1 MVQIFMDQML
11 TEHINAFDSALY
23 KCPTMSMICKGYS
36 MDMDHVIKKAS
47 GTSQWN
53 IDVSVNFMHVSVA
66 YLQVLIIFELVAYL
80 TLFWHM
86 KHYNENLESY
96 GNLLNISEKAIYQRK
111 RKNVITFVG
120 QFACFIVEIVVS
132 VIVQILTVYH
142 GSNAGNGLVPVLFIS
157 SSAILSA
164 AFIVASPEI
173 RRFYFN

>member
-1 MVQIFMDQML
+1 MNSL
-11 TEHINAFDSALY
+11 DSALC
-23 KCPTMSMICKGYS
+23 KCPTMGIPCKGYS

-53 IDVSVNFMHVSVA
+53 IDVSVNFSHVCIA

-80 TLFWHM
+80 ILFWHM
-86 KHYNENLESY
+86 KHYNENLQSF
-96 GNLLNISEKAIYQRK
+96 GNLLNISEKALYQRK

-120 QFACFIVEIVVS
+120 QFACFIVEIVLS

-142 GSNAGNGLVPVLFIS
+142 GSNVGNGLVPLLFIS
-157 SSAILSA
+157 SSAILST
-164 AFIVASPEI
+164 AFIMASPEI